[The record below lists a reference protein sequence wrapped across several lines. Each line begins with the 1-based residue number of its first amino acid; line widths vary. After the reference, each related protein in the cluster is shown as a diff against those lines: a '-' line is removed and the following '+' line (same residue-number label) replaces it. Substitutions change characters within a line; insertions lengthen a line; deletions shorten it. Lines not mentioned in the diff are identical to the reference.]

1 MNVTFTPD
9 QFSQLLDLI
18 LTTNFLSFFAALVAY
33 DFVKGLIFRL
43 FSSSISDYS
52 VLFPLK
58 IDYFRMNRFVRKAHR
73 RMDFENYYRNIRHFI
88 HNNCA

>member
-33 DFVKGLIFRL
+33 DFFKGLIVRL
-43 FSSSISDYS
+43 FSSPIPSY
-52 VLFPLK
+52 PN
-58 IDYFRMNRFVRKAHR
+58 YFKMHRFIRKAHR
-73 RMDFENYYRNIRHFI
+73 RMDFENYYRNVRRFI
-88 HNNCA
+88 HKNC

>member
-18 LTTNFLSFFAALVAY
+18 LTTNFLIFLVAITAY
-33 DFVKGLIFRL
+33 DSVKGLVVRL
-43 FSSSISDYS
+43 LFAPISDYS
-52 VLFPLK
+52 VIFPRK

-73 RMDFENYYRNIRHFI
+73 RMDFENYYRSIRQFI
-88 HNNCA
+88 HKNCA

>member
-33 DFVKGLIFRL
+33 DFVKCLIVRL
-43 FSSSISDYS
+43 FSSPISRY
-52 VLFPLK
+52 PN
-58 IDYFRMNRFVRKAHR
+58 YFRMNRFVRKAHR

>member
-18 LTTNFLSFFAALVAY
+18 LTTNFMTFLAAITAY

-43 FSSSISDYS
+43 FSSPISRY
-52 VLFPLK
+52 PN
-58 IDYFRMNRFVRKAHR
+58 YFRMHRFIRKSHR
-73 RMDFENYYRNIRHFI
+73 RIDFENYYRSIKQFI
-88 HNNCA
+88 HKSC